1 MSKYEYNKDYFS
13 KIDAADKAYWLGFLY
28 ADGSINR
35 FYKGEKLR
43 SMTLELGLAYKDKG
57 HLEKFKNCL
66 ETNIPIFEKTN
77 KLKGKEY
84 KTVRIQ
90 LNNTKICYDLCDLGC
105 TPNKTFDIKF
115 PTFDIVPKEFMR
127 DFIRGF
133 FDGDGCI
140 SISEMSGKP
149 HIIVSISGVYDM
161 LKSISDFLISEKIIR
176 VKPKIHKDERR
187 KSTYNVYFYG
197 TDSNKELLDYLYKD
211 SNIYLDRKYNQY
223 INFYKDY
230 DEKSNKYGV
239 YYDKI
244 NNVYVASIYING
256 KRITSTHKNIDDAI
270 QARKEAE
277 IEKMKVEN
285 SPLNQ

>member
-13 KIDAADKAYWLGFLY
+13 KIDTSDKAYWLGFLY

-35 FYKGEKLR
+35 FYKGEKLK

-57 HLEKFKNCL
+57 HLEKFKKCL

-77 KLKGKEY
+77 KLNGKEY
-84 KTVRIQ
+84 KSVRIQ

-140 SISEMSGKP
+140 SVSEMAGKP
-149 HIIVSISGVYDM
+149 HIMLTITGMSDM
-161 LKSISDFLISEKIIR
+161 LQSISDFLISENVIR
-176 VKPKIHKDERR
+176 VKPKIHKDKRQ

-223 INFYKDY
+223 VDFYNDY

-244 NNVYVASIYING
+244 HNVYVASIHING
-256 KRITSTHKNIDDAI
+256 KRITSRHKNIDDAI

-277 IEKMKVEN
+277 IEKMKIEN
-285 SPLNQ
+285 SPLSQ